1 MARAFAAFC
10 CFIVGLQLLIGVPV
24 VVCIAFFALCGGL
37 GPIAIEIHP
46 GATHSPHMFVNS
58 ATIAPPPAPLTI
70 APPPN
75 IIPPAPAL
83 TPDNPILET
92 RDLQGSPLAGT
103 LLSQGTP
110 PEVERNEFVAALQK
124 VASEAIHEP
133 VVESCTALAGNCGE
147 TTTTGEQT
155 DAIILQ
161 HLYRIADIDEQAGN
175 YERADQWR
183 ALAREIRHPPK
194 ESPNDSSQAAS
205 APTEPSA
212 LDLP

>member
-1 MARAFAAFC
+1 
-10 CFIVGLQLLIGVPV
+10 VPV
-24 VVCIAFFALCGGL
+24 VVCIAFFALFGGL

-46 GATHSPHMFVNS
+46 GATPSPHMFVNS

-83 TPDNPILET
+83 SADNPILET
-92 RDLQGSPLAGT
+92 RAQQGSPLAGT

-110 PEVERNEFVAALQK
+110 PDVERNEFVAALQK
-124 VASEAIHEP
+124 VAAEDIREP
-133 VVESCTALAGNCGE
+133 VAESCSALDGNCCQKTVAGDPAD
-147 TTTTGEQT
+147 TLV
-155 DAIILQ
+155 LQ
-161 HLYRIADIDEQAGN
+161 HLYQIADIDEQSGN

-183 ALAREIRHPPK
+183 ALAREVRQPK
-194 ESPNDSSQAAS
+194 ESPALSAPAGDAPADKAAS
-205 APTEPSA
+205 ASTEPSA